1 MVSPAKAETPFTFQR
16 LDHIVIRCRDTQKM
30 LDFYVGVL
38 GAEPEWVGRM
48 DGALSH
54 LRIGSSLID
63 LQGYEAPGG
72 LKLHAGGKGTE
83 AKPEIDAT
91 KGTLDHFAINVA
103 QYDPKAVTANL
114 TENGYAP
121 YSQGGGAT
129 APTATATPC
138 TSRTPRAPSS
148 NSSPA
153 TRVNTH
159 TEFCRQPPA
168 LQLGRRPLLHAIDS
182 RLINSTAW
190 GFAPA
195 ARRTRRLQNW
205 SRF

>member
-1 MVSPAKAETPFTFQR
+1 
-16 LDHIVIRCRDTQKM
+16 
-30 LDFYVGVL
+30 
-38 GAEPEWVGRM
+38 M

-103 QYDPKAVTANL
+103 QYDPKAVTAYL

-121 YSQGGGAT
+121 YSQGGGYGADGNGYSMYLT
-129 APTATATPC
+129 DPEGTVVELK
-138 TSRTPRAPSS
+138 SG
-148 NSSPA
+148 N
-153 TRVNTH
+153 
-159 TEFCRQPPA
+159 
-168 LQLGRRPLLHAIDS
+168 
-182 RLINSTAW
+182 
-190 GFAPA
+190 
-195 ARRTRRLQNW
+195 
-205 SRF
+205 

>member
-103 QYDPKAVTANL
+103 QYDPKAVTAYL

-121 YSQGGGAT
+121 YSQGGGLRRRRQRLLHV
-129 APTATATPC
+129 PHGPRGHRR
-138 TSRTPRAPSS
+138 RTQVR
-148 NSSPA
+148 
-153 TRVNTH
+153 
-159 TEFCRQPPA
+159 
-168 LQLGRRPLLHAIDS
+168 QLGLIHIQNSADSLRRFNLGGGLY
-182 RLINSTAW
+182 ST
-190 GFAPA
+190 PS
-195 ARRTRRLQNW
+195 TRG
-205 SRF
+205 